1 MRRPRIHK
9 VFNIPNNVG
18 LSNYLVSDIS
28 LDSVIKQTLI
38 ENLDIML
45 SGPIPP
51 NPFELLS
58 LDKMGTMIDELKKTY
73 DHIIID
79 SAPIGLVA
87 DYFAFN
93 DKVDAT
99 IFILRHSYSQRK
111 FVAEVLQMQKSN
123 RLKNPYFLL
132 NDYKE
137 FSSKY
142 GYYGASRYKYGYSYS
157 YTYSNNY
164 YSDGEGEAKKTGFFK
179 SLLKRFK

>member
-1 MRRPRIHK
+1 
-9 VFNIPNNVG
+9 
-18 LSNYLVSDIS
+18 
-28 LDSVIKQTLI
+28 LDSVIQQTQI

-58 LDKMGTMIDELKKTY
+58 LDKMSTMLDELKETY

-87 DYFAFN
+87 DYFAIN
-93 DKVDAT
+93 EKVDAT
-99 IFILRHSYSQRK
+99 IFILRHGYSQRK
-111 FVAEVLQMQKSN
+111 FVSEVLQMQQSK
-123 RLKNPYFLL
+123 RLKNPYFLM

-137 FSSKY
+137 LNSKY
-142 GYYGASRYKYGYSYS
+142 GYYGAYRYKYGYSYS
-157 YTYSNNY
+157 YSNNY
-164 YSDGEGEAKKTGFFK
+164 YSDGEGESKKKGFFE